1 MAERVFYRTKINK
14 EDPTRW
20 ANGAESVIE
29 VDTSYSTLSPD
40 VAIHP
45 TEHQSFSLHHGEV
58 IDLHV
63 FVDKSIVEVFANGK
77 RCISVRSY
85 PTLPESQTVAVLSRG
100 VDVCV
105 EYEAWQMHSIYEE

>member
-1 MAERVFYRTKINK
+1 MDWGLFK
-14 EDPTRW
+14 DDQSHW
-20 ANGAESVIE
+20 ANGAESIIE

-45 TEHQSFSLHHGEV
+45 TEHQSLTLGHGEE

-85 PTLPESQTVAVLSRG
+85 PSLPDSQTVSVLSKG
-100 VDVCV
+100 VDVSV
-105 EYEAWQMHSIYEE
+105 EYEAWQMRGIYEECSL